1 MSETKVRLT
10 LSIPEDLY
18 MKYEQHAQER
28 KISIE
33 REILERLQRCQSYTA
48 GRPLYFNDAERSEL
62 EHVTGGWSLENAAS
76 AISRIKQLVR
86 VAIGEVKVDLDD
98 RVLQRAGH
106 RAKAEKKSLDTWI
119 VREVTEGLERSV
131 GLRP

>member
-1 MSETKVRLT
+1 MSETKVRVT
-10 LSIPEDLY
+10 LSIPEELY
-18 MKYEQHAQER
+18 TRYEERAKER
-28 KISIE
+28 KVSIE
-33 REILERLQRCQSYTA
+33 RELLERLQRCHTHTA
-48 GRPLYFNDAERSEL
+48 GRPLYFNDAERGEL
-62 EHVTGGWSLENAAS
+62 EHVTGGWALETAAA

-106 RAKAEKKSLDTWI
+106 RAKAQKQDIGVWI
-119 VREVTEGLERSV
+119 TREVTEGLERSV